1 MIFPFKI
8 TNINTNTE
16 ITKKRN
22 RSLRNRNGKNL
33 KKKKKMVD
41 NESKSLKVSYG
52 ELVIKGELAL
62 IAR

>member
-33 KKKKKMVD
+33 KKKK
-41 NESKSLKVSYG
+41 NG
-52 ELVIKGELAL
+52 G
-62 IAR
+62 

>member
-8 TNINTNTE
+8 TNINANTE

-33 KKKKKMVD
+33 KKKKMVD
-41 NESKSLKVSYG
+41 NESKSLKVSYSK
-52 ELVIKGELAL
+52 LVIKGELVS

>member
-8 TNINTNTE
+8 TNINANTE

-33 KKKKKMVD
+33 KKKK
-41 NESKSLKVSYG
+41 NG
-52 ELVIKGELAL
+52 G
-62 IAR
+62 

>member
-33 KKKKKMVD
+33 KKKKMVD
-41 NESKSLKVSYG
+41 NESKSLKVSYN
-52 ELVIKGELAL
+52 ELVIKGELVS
-62 IAR
+62 IVR

>member
-33 KKKKKMVD
+33 KKKKMVD

>member
-8 TNINTNTE
+8 TNINANTE

-33 KKKKKMVD
+33 KKKKMVD
-41 NESKSLKVSYG
+41 NESKSLKVSYS
-52 ELVIKGELAL
+52 ELVIKGELVS

>member
-33 KKKKKMVD
+33 KKKKMVD
-41 NESKSLKVSYG
+41 NESKSLKVSYSK
-52 ELVIKGELAL
+52 LVIKGELVS

>member
-33 KKKKKMVD
+33 KKKKMVD
-41 NESKSLKVSYG
+41 NESKSLKVSYS
-52 ELVIKGELAL
+52 ELVIKGELVS